1 MTKTSTKFRF
11 VVCLTTNGE
20 DDLRPRQV
28 YRAIPDARSERAGLL
43 RVVDESG
50 EDYLYPKGY
59 FARIAIPPASRPGVQ
74 KMFVAGASRPPRR
87 ARKNVA
93 VKDRN

>member
-1 MTKTSTKFRF
+1 MTKTATKFRF
-11 VVCLTTNGE
+11 FVCLTTKGE

-28 YRAIPDARSERAGLL
+28 YRVIPDARSERAGLL

-59 FARIAIPPASRPGVQ
+59 FARIAIPPASRAGVQ
-74 KMFVAGASRPPRR
+74 KMFIAGASRTPRG

-93 VKDRN
+93 VKNRD